1 MRRAATNETG
11 ASVTIR
17 IERHDAV
24 AHLVLARPDRLNA
37 LTPDMMEQLGEATLE
52 LQQDAGVRAVLLRGE
67 GRAFCAGA
75 DVGTMTGFDV
85 VSGRARIHR
94 AHRVISGLA
103 NLDKPVIAAVRGA
116 TVGVGWSFA
125 MACDLLL
132 ASDNARFGQVF
143 KKIGLAPDGAAA
155 YFLIQAIGAPRAR
168 ELMMSA
174 RMVEAAEALQLG
186 LINEVVPDAQL
197 ESRAA
202 ALADELAESATF
214 ALAMGKRLFRGA
226 VQPSLEAFLELESQV
241 QNLVLQSADHKEGAA
256 AFREKRKPNFVGH

>member
-1 MRRAATNETG
+1 M
-11 ASVTIR
+11 TIR

-24 AHLVLARPDRLNA
+24 AHLVIDRPERMNA
-37 LTPDMMEQLGEATLE
+37 VTPEMMEALGDATLT
-52 LQQDAGVRAVLLRGE
+52 LQKDASVRAVLLRGE
-67 GRAFCAGA
+67 GKAFCAGS
-75 DVGTMTGFDV
+75 DVGTMTGFTV
-85 VSGRARIHR
+85 AAARTRLHR
-94 AHRVISGLA
+94 AHRVIAGLA

-125 MACDLLL
+125 MACDLIL

-155 YFLIQAIGAPRAR
+155 YFLTQNIGALRAR

-186 LINEVVPDAQL
+186 LVNEVVPDAQL
-197 ESRAA
+197 EERAI
-202 ALADELAESATF
+202 ALAEELANAATF

-226 VQPSLEAFLELESQV
+226 VQPSLEAFLELESHV
-241 QNLVLQSADHKEGAA
+241 QSLALQSDDHKEGTA
-256 AFREKRKPNFVGH
+256 AFREKRKPTFVGH

>member
-1 MRRAATNETG
+1 MT
-11 ASVTIR
+11 VR
-17 IERHDAV
+17 IERHGAV
-24 AHLVLARPDRLNA
+24 AHLVLARPDKLNA
-37 LTPDMMEQLGEATLE
+37 LTPEMMERLGDATLE
-52 LQQDAGVRAVLLRGE
+52 LQKDASVRAVVLRGE

-94 AHRVISGLA
+94 AHRVIAGLA

-125 MACDLLL
+125 MACDLIL

-155 YFLIQAIGAPRAR
+155 YFLSQMIGTLRAR

-174 RMVEAAEALQLG
+174 RLVEATEALALG
-186 LINEVVPDAQL
+186 LVNEVLPDAQL
-197 ESRAA
+197 EARTA
-202 ALADELAESATF
+202 ALAEELAASATF

-241 QNLVLQSADHKEGAA
+241 QNLVLQSDDHKEGAA
-256 AFREKRKPNFVGH
+256 AFREKRQPKFVGH

>member
-1 MRRAATNETG
+1 M
-11 ASVTIR
+11 TIR
-17 IERHDAV
+17 IERHGAV
-24 AHLVLARPDRLNA
+24 AHLVLARPDKLNA
-37 LTPDMMEQLGEATLE
+37 LTPEMMEALGDATLE
-52 LQQDAGVRAVLLRGE
+52 LQKDAAVRAVVLRGE

-94 AHRVISGLA
+94 AHRVIAGLA

-125 MACDLLL
+125 MACDLIL
-132 ASDNARFGQVF
+132 ASDNVRFGQVF

-155 YFLIQAIGAPRAR
+155 YFLSQMIGTLRAR

-174 RMVEAAEALQLG
+174 RLVEAPEALALG
-186 LINEVVPDAQL
+186 LVNEVLPDAQL
-197 ESRAA
+197 EARAA
-202 ALADELAESATF
+202 ALAEELAASATF

-241 QNLVLQSADHKEGAA
+241 QNLVLQSDDHKEGAA
-256 AFREKRKPNFVGH
+256 AFREKRAPKFVGH